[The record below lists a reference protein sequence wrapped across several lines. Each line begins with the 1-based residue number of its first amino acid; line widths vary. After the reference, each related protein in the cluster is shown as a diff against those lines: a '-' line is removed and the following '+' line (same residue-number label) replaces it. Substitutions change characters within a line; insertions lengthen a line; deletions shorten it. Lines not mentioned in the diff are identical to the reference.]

1 MAASAK
7 SHAPKAVASL
17 PMYDWPEV
25 SPVVDRLWEG
35 VAAHLREAKMPVPA
49 QLARRTDHTSVWREP
64 GLVLSQTCGYPYVKS
79 LRGKVTLVGAPVY
92 DVPGCDGATYCSF
105 LIVRRTDP
113 VASIAALRGRRAAIN
128 GWDSQSGFSA
138 LRATV
143 APFTGGGRFFGE
155 VKVSGGHRASLHAV
169 ADGIADVAA
178 IDAVCWALAQRH
190 EPAAYAGLRVLAQSP
205 TAPSLPFITSAAGD
219 PLRHI
224 ALLYALRQT
233 LAAGGPLF
241 RNALFLAD
249 VLPVND
255 AAYDRI
261 TEIERRAAQLGYAT
275 VA

>member
-7 SHAPKAVASL
+7 SRTPKAVASL

-25 SPVVDRLWEG
+25 SSVVDRLWEG
-35 VAAHLREAKMPVPA
+35 VAARLREAKFLPPA
-49 QLARRTDHTSVWREP
+49 QLARRADHTSVWREP

-92 DVPGCDGATYCSF
+92 DVPGCRGATYCSF
-105 LIVRRTDP
+105 LIVRRSDP
-113 VASIAALRGRRAAIN
+113 VASVAALRGRRAAVN

-143 APFTGGGRFFGE
+143 APFTGGGRFFSA
-155 VKVSGGHRASLHAV
+155 VKVSGGHRASLRAV
-169 ADGIADVAA
+169 ADGIVDVAA

-190 EPAAYAGLRVLAQSP
+190 EPAAFAGLRVLAQSP
-205 TAPSLPFITSAAGD
+205 TAPSLPFITAAADD
-219 PLRHI
+219 PMRHV
-224 ALLYALRQT
+224 ALLHALRQT
-233 LAAGGPLF
+233 VTEGGALF

-249 VLPVND
+249 VVPVQD
-255 AAYDRI
+255 EAYDRI
-261 TEIERRAAQLGYAT
+261 TEIEQRAAQLGYAT